1 MAELQPGDP
10 CPICHVRMTTDGDDG
25 ISRDHILPRSWGGLF
40 EMFGGVRNK
49 RIMCRRCNVQLATCG
64 HCIGALACLRSVAL
78 AQDVPLSRLIRKWR
92 MGVVAA
98 GIRSPGQRANE
109 EWQPSGAKRGTS
121 AYPHADQRVAIAR
134 AIDRIG
140 IGEFVF
146 PAETAAARVWNLA
159 TLARRYQGPVA
170 P

>member
-1 MAELQPGDP
+1 MTELQPGDP
-10 CPICHVRMTTDGDDG
+10 CPICHVRMTTYGDDG

-78 AQDVPLSRLIRKWR
+78 AQDVPPSRLIRKWC

-98 GIRSPGQRANE
+98 GIPSPGQ
-109 EWQPSGAKRGTS
+109 PSNAKRGAS

-140 IGEFVF
+140 LGEFVF